1 MKFLENTQPNE
12 LEILRKIYKEK
23 LKETIISAVNSEST
37 KRGGSLLDVLKHGI
51 DLANVHLMLM
61 HAKPATSFNAELTKK
76 YEANIFSISKEEW
89 SKEEKNE
96 RVDLVIHLNGLAII
110 SIELKCNNNGQS
122 YSDAIC
128 QYCNE
133 RDPKSRLFL
142 FKAG

>member
-61 HAKPATSFNAELTKK
+61 YAKPATSFNAELTKK
-76 YEANIFSISKEEW
+76 YEAKD
-89 SKEEKNE
+89 
-96 RVDLVIHLNGLAII
+96 R
-110 SIELKCNNNGQS
+110 
-122 YSDAIC
+122 
-128 QYCNE
+128 
-133 RDPKSRLFL
+133 KSVV
-142 FKAG
+142 